1 MTEKVLVAYSSK
13 HGATGEIAEKVGEA
27 LRGQGLEVDVS
38 PARSVRSVDP
48 YRAVVVG
55 SAVYMGRWRRD
66 ALRLLRRQKAA
77 LVERDVWLFGSGP
90 VGDDDQREG
99 EDADRWIR
107 PPKVQRLADEIGAH
121 AHAVFGGVVSEDEGG
136 FMRRNMAKNMAPEVR
151 DRRDWDEIETWA
163 KGIVAALV
171 ADRS

>member
-1 MTEKVLVAYSSK
+1 MANRVLVAYGSK
-13 HGATGEIAEKVGEA
+13 HGSTAEIAERIGATLEA
-27 LRGQGLEVDVS
+27 QGLEADVRQ
-38 PARSVRSVDP
+38 ARTVRSLDP
-48 YRAVVVG
+48 YPAVVVG

-163 KGIVAALV
+163 KGIAAALV